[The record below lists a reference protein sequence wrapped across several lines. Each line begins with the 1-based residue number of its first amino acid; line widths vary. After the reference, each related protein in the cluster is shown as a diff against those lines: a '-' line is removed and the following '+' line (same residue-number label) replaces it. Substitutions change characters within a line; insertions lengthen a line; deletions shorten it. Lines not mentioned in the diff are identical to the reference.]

1 MLGHCSAFVI
11 ARAGERDRSL
21 ELLAR
26 EAGFGTV
33 TSTARRQSG
42 EAIGAKRA
50 VAYFLMDG
58 HLDEAAMKH
67 TLGAVRLSPDPG
79 VCFAPVVLFIE
90 DGPFET
96 YIHYV
101 QMGFDDV
108 ITIPEKREILIQR
121 LDGQLGEHVYFRTPT
136 YLGPDRRRFDLLT
149 TPHERRGQGPSDH
162 DQISIVRSA
171 ITGVSIARTRRFIGS
186 HPARI
191 AS

>member
-50 VAYFLMDG
+50 VAFFLMDG

-67 TLGAVRLSPDPG
+67 TLVAVRLSPDPG

-96 YIHYV
+96 YIRYV

-171 ITGVSIARTRRFIGS
+171 ITGISIARTRRFIGS